1 MDISLTEYHWGEDN
15 VSPYVFVICAEIL
28 GIPNR
33 ENKNIEGMILMEK
46 EHEISQYADD
56 TTLLL
61 KYDRNVLDRAL

>member
-1 MDISLTEYHWGEDN
+1 MDISLTEYHRGVDN
-15 VSPYVFVICAEIL
+15 VLPYVFVICAEIL

-56 TTLLL
+56 TTLL
-61 KYDRNVLDRAL
+61 